1 MKILVMP
8 SWYTT
13 KESPLSGIFF
23 KEQAQALARR
33 GHDVTVVVM
42 RSDGGKTVSCD
53 VTKEGNFREYIFHHA
68 PMRFHLTY
76 FSVVCYLCR
85 FLRTE
90 FPNGKP
96 DVIHVHSEGYLKYAR
111 ALKFLFGIPVVVTE
125 HATLFERGLLPKEQ
139 LRRIGRSFSAADA
152 VISVGPGLKKCIQP
166 LCPKKDVLV
175 IPNMVSETFF
185 ERERETIPAKP
196 FRFVSVGML
205 AQKKGFDILLRS
217 FAKLTET
224 HPDTTLTICGGG
236 AEQDALAALTKRLG
250 LRDKVTFTGAV
261 TRGECARQLC
271 RSHAFVLPSRVETF
285 GIVYI
290 EAMAC
295 GLPVI
300 MTKTSAWELLVRP
313 ETGLAVEIEDVDGLA
328 AAMATMMEHYGSYDP
343 AAITGYCRSQF
354 SEDAVCSEL
363 EKVYEKVRR
372 KHG

>member
-33 GHDVTVVVM
+33 GHDVTVAVM

-53 VTKEGNFREYIFHHA
+53 MTKEGNFREYIFHHA

-76 FSVVCYLCR
+76 FRIVRYLCR
-85 FLRTE
+85 FIRTE
-90 FPNGKP
+90 FPDGKP

-111 ALKFLFGIPVVVTE
+111 ALRFLFGIPIVVTE
-125 HATLFERGLLPKEQ
+125 HATMFERGTLPEKQ
-139 LRRIGRSFSAADA
+139 LRRIGRDFSAADA
-152 VISVGPGLKKCIQP
+152 VIAVGPGLKKYIQP

-175 IPNMVSETFF
+175 IPNMVSEAFF
-185 ERERETIPAKP
+185 ERERELIPAKP
-196 FRFVSVGML
+196 FRFISVAML
-205 AQKKGFDILLRS
+205 DHKKGFDILLQAFS
-217 FAKLTET
+217 KLAEA
-224 HPDTTLTICGGG
+224 HPDTALTVCGGG
-236 AEQDALAALTKRLG
+236 DEQENLAALAERLG
-250 LRDKVTFTGAV
+250 LKDRVTFTGAV
-261 TRGECARQLC
+261 TREECARQLC
-271 RSHAFVLPSRVETF
+271 QSHAFVLPSRVETF

-295 GLPVI
+295 GLPII

-328 AAMATMMEHYGSYDP
+328 AAMASMMEHYNAYDP
-343 AAITGYCRSQF
+343 AAIAGYCRSRF
-354 SEDAVCSEL
+354 SEDAVCSAL
-363 EKVYEKVRR
+363 EKVYEEVTR